1 MKKFILSI
9 FVFFLGINICNAV
22 QTYDRNTLDN
32 YGVNKDIKVTEE
44 NLNNVLRA
52 KAVDVDLKIY
62 DFAGILTDSE
72 IEELRKM
79 ALDFYDETGFDLVIV
94 TDSFYNL
101 SDVDNYAYAQDFYD
115 YNDFGIDDKYYS
127 GVLILRNAYPDY
139 PYYSIRSFGEAQLY
153 FSGKRTDTMLDDT
166 SGFIARKEYAKAF
179 TSVINYLN
187 DYYEDG
193 ISSEFIGYK
202 IDKNGALVAPYKLP
216 LLIAL
221 IISGLFTFF
230 YISYFVKRNKMVFK
244 AKLAYDYLDKGS
256 VHYRVRENQFLHSS
270 TRTIHKSTSSGGGS
284 GGGSH
289 GSFRGSSGRSSS
301 GGGRRV

>member
-9 FVFFLGINICNAV
+9 LLFFLGLNVCNAV

-32 YGVNKDIKVTEE
+32 YGVNKDIKITEK
-44 NLNNVLRA
+44 NLNNILKT
-52 KAVDVDLKIY
+52 KAVDTDLKVY
-62 DFAGILTDSE
+62 DFANILNDSD
-72 IEELRKM
+72 EENLRKM

-101 SDVDNYAYAQDFYD
+101 SDEDNFAYAQDFYD

-127 GVLILRNAYPDY
+127 GVLILRNAYPSY
-139 PYYSIRSFGEAQLY
+139 PYYSIRLFGEAQLY
-153 FSGKRTDTMLDDT
+153 FAGSRTDTMLDNT

-187 DYYEDG
+187 EYYEYG
-193 ISSEFIGYK
+193 ISPEFKGYK
-202 IDKNGALVAPYKLP
+202 IDKNGALVAPYRFP
-216 LLIAL
+216 ILIAL
-221 IISGLFTFF
+221 IVPGLVTYI
-230 YISYFVKRNKMVFK
+230 YISYYVNSNKMVFK
-244 AKLAYDYLDKGS
+244 AKLAYDYLDKS
-256 VHYRVRENQFLHSS
+256 SIRYKVRENKFLHSS
-270 TRTIHKSTSSGGGS
+270 TRAIRRSSGSSGG